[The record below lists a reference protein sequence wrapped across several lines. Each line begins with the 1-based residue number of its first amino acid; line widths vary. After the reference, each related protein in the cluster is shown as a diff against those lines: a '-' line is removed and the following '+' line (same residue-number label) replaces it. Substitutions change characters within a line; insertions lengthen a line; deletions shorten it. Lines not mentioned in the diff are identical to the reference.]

1 MRFMVEVKG
10 WGIPTKYSELYQI
23 LTGIKVF
30 EFLSSVNSAGKYF
43 VRICKMTSFLKK
55 WQTILKTSLSP
66 TTMDPISFVQVRF
79 AEAFPFADVCIAGW
93 RERNAA
99 SRKDQQVGA
108 AACCTWFPLGVLMLG
123 AYCTIG
129 YENSSTM
136 VIDQWMHLKN
146 INSVAIESQV
156 MKLESLQFGVV
167 TSFWK
172 LVCSKFV
179 YDAACEKR
187 VGPMKQEQ
195 FVLYISHSF
204 T

>member
-30 EFLSSVNSAGKYF
+30 EFFSSVNSAGKYF

-55 WQTILKTSLSP
+55 WQTILKRSLSP

-136 VIDQWMHLKN
+136 VIDQWMHLLKKK
-146 INSVAIESQV
+146 STPWPLSP
-156 MKLESLQFGVV
+156 
-167 TSFWK
+167 
-172 LVCSKFV
+172 
-179 YDAACEKR
+179 R
-187 VGPMKQEQ
+187 
-195 FVLYISHSF
+195 
-204 T
+204 